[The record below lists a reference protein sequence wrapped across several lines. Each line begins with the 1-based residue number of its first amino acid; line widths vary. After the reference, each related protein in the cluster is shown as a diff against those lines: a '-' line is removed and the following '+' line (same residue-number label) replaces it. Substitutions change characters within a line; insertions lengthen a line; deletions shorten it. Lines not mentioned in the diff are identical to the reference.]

1 MNIGNIRQTAS
12 ENLAQARYNP
22 RKLVLFHTGA
32 ALALTTVLTILNF
45 ILTRQID
52 GTGGLSGLG
61 SRAILETARR
71 MLQYASAILLP
82 FWELGFVYAAIQLAR
97 GQEASPESLLE
108 GFRRFMPAL
117 RLMLLRMVIYA
128 VVGIVCMNISVT
140 IFTMTPL
147 ANPMME
153 ILEPVLNA
161 GSAEEIQILMEQLP
175 TEDMMEA
182 ILPAWIIFAV
192 LFVLVMIPLLY
203 RLRMAEFVLM
213 DQPKTGAFAAVRSSF
228 RMMRRNCWNL
238 FRLDL
243 GFWWFYLLLVPVTLL
258 CYGDVLM
265 GALGITLPIGENAQF
280 FLFYIAY
287 VLCQLALYTFAWGHV
302 QTTYGVAYDTLLQK
316 ITPQSR
322 PAPKAVPWENS

>member
-1 MNIGNIRQTAS
+1 MNIGNIRQTAA
-12 ENLAQARYNP
+12 EKLAEARYNP
-22 RKLVLFHTGA
+22 RKLVLLHTGA
-32 ALALTTVLTILNF
+32 ALVLTTVLTVLNF

-97 GQEASPESLLE
+97 GQEANPTSLLE

-117 RLMLLRMVIYA
+117 RLMLLRIVIYA

-147 ANPMME
+147 ANPLME
-153 ILEPVLNA
+153 IMEPVLNA
-161 GSAEEIQILMEQLP
+161 GSAEDIQILMEQLP
-175 TEDMMEA
+175 AEEMMEA
-182 ILPAWIIFAV
+182 LLPAWIIFAV
-192 LFVLVMIPLLY
+192 VFVVVMIPLLY

-213 DQPKTGAFAAVRSSF
+213 DQPKTGAFAAIRSSF
-228 RMMRRNCWNL
+228 RMMRRNCWSL

-243 GFWWFYLLLVPVTLL
+243 SFWWFYLLLIPVTAL
-258 CYGDVLM
+258 CYGDMLLS
-265 GALGITLPIGENAQF
+265 ALGVALPIGEDAQF

-287 VLCQLALYTFAWGHV
+287 ALCQLALYTFVWARV
-302 QTTYGVAYDTLLQK
+302 QTTYAVAYDTLQPK
-316 ITPQSR
+316 RAQAVRQTPTT
-322 PAPKAVPWENS
+322 PWDHP